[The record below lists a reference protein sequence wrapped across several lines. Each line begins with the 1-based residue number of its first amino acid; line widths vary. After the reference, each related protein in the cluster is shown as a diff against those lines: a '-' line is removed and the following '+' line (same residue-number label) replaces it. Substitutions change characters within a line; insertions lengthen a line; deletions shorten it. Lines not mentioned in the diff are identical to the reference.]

1 MDRRQVERKEGNNK
15 VKSRSPWG
23 GRRVKVDEIENE
35 EEKKKKTAEKIK
47 KTEN

>member
-35 EEKKKKTAEKIK
+35 EEKKKTAEKIK

>member
-1 MDRRQVERKEGNNK
+1 MNRRQVERKEGNNK

-35 EEKKKKTAEKIK
+35 EEKKKTAEKIK